1 LVSKYAQGNVQRQQQ
16 QPKSNSYTEQ
26 ESHRRAVESAKYQQW
41 VRKGLDDKQMD
52 EYSSR
57 QVHKTNPQQHVDNAG
72 TQDNEEWLSNP
83 KDPPKRTTGR
93 KSQVTT
99 FDDRDGG
106 AHITGTARSAL
117 DTIVRAN
124 DASNTNT
131 KGAGK
136 IEKEKENIRGGAKMV
151 AGKASAVGRSKTAE
165 PAANKRSNGELE
177 QEKREHGQR
186 DAKKQR
192 PSGVR
197 KEVPGEIIDLA
208 CDASSDSEAEREEVE
223 KVRTAKGILFLNHLI
238 SQEAELLKVSPIFS
252 PGILCSFSERE
263 SLLYM
268 ISLYCVALIEISHA
282 HACASTKSCYFIT

>member
-1 LVSKYAQGNVQRQQQ
+1 LVTKYAQGNVQRQQQ
-16 QPKSNSYTEQ
+16 PPKSNSFLEQ
-26 ESHRRAVESAKYQQW
+26 EIERRASENAKFHQRT
-41 VRKGLDDKQMD
+41 RKDQDDKQMN

-57 QVHKTNPQQHVDNAG
+57 QVHKTNPQQHVDNAA
-72 TQDNEEWLSNP
+72 TQDNVEWLTNP
-83 KDPPKRTTGR
+83 KDPRTKAIG
-93 KSQVTT
+93 KKAQVKTLN
-99 FDDRDGG
+99 DRDGG
-106 AHITGTARSAL
+106 ARITGTARSAL

-165 PAANKRSNGELE
+165 LAANKRSNGELE

-238 SQEAELLKVSPIFS
+238 SQEAELLEVSPIFS
-252 PGILCSFSERE
+252 PGILCSISISERE
-263 SLLYM
+263 VILYKISLLCRFNSECRM
-268 ISLYCVALIEISHA
+268 HRCDL
-282 HACASTKSCYFIT
+282 

>member
-16 QPKSNSYTEQ
+16 QPKSNSYAEQ
-26 ESHRRAVESAKYQQW
+26 ESTRRAVEGVKYQQRI
-41 VRKGLDDKQMD
+41 RKGQDDKQME

-57 QVHKTNPQQHVDNAG
+57 QVHNTNPQQHVDNSA
-72 TQDNEEWLSNP
+72 TQDNVEWLSNL

-93 KSQVTT
+93 KAQVTT
-99 FDDRDGG
+99 FNDRDGG
-106 AHITGTARSAL
+106 ARITGTARGAL

-124 DASNTNT
+124 DASNTNS
-131 KGAGK
+131 KGAGR

-192 PSGVR
+192 PSGAR

-208 CDASSDSEAEREEVE
+208 CDASSDSETEREEVE

-252 PGILCSFSERE
+252 PGILYP
-263 SLLYM
+263 LLY
-268 ISLYCVALIEISHA
+268 
-282 HACASTKSCYFIT
+282 F

>member
-1 LVSKYAQGNVQRQQQ
+1 MVTKYAQGNVQRQQQ
-16 QPKSNSYTEQ
+16 QPKSKSFIEQ
-26 ESHRRAVESAKYQQW
+26 ESQRRAIEGAKYQQRI
-41 VRKGLDDKQMD
+41 RKDQDDKQMD

-57 QVHKTNPQQHVDNAG
+57 QVHKTHPQQYVDNAA
-72 TQDNEEWLSNP
+72 TQDDGEWLSNP
-83 KDPPKRTTGR
+83 EDPPKKPIG
-93 KSQVTT
+93 KKAQVKT
-99 FDDRDGG
+99 FNDRDGG
-106 AHITGTARSAL
+106 ARITGTARSTL

-124 DASNTNT
+124 DASNMNT
-131 KGAGK
+131 KEAGRVD
-136 IEKEKENIRGGAKMV
+136 KEKENTRGGAKMV

-192 PSGVR
+192 PSGAR

-238 SQEAELLKVSPIFS
+238 SQEAELLKVSPVFS
-252 PGILCSFSERE
+252 PGILCSRSERE
-263 SLLYM
+263 ILL
-268 ISLYCVALIEISHA
+268 
-282 HACASTKSCYFIT
+282 